1 MSQGPTRTENRSP
14 RDVGSEQQVLL
25 WIRYVGEVED
35 ARQDGVPATVARVAG
50 YCKSKPGMCGPRLST
65 TPHFSGGYIFE
76 TRKAAAGRCSTLGMR
91 LCRKAELVGHSMCEA
106 GWCSDWEG
114 YWMAHASKGCGQA
127 GFNQYGGKA
136 GAWCC
141 EA

>member
-1 MSQGPTRTENRSP
+1 MSQGPTRTENRTP

-91 LCRKAELVGHSMCEA
+91 LFRKAELVGHSMCEA